1 MTYTIFTDPHLGT
14 SRSAHTSRSSSEL
27 LRKRLYSEAMKLA
40 SLTNPICVGDLF
52 DSSTNNE
59 ETLLQG
65 FNVANLC
72 KYVLAGNHD
81 EDNIV
86 NRVTTLR
93 AIKSLGVKSIV
104 ASTDLSQ
111 PSCHIDGGLAF
122 VPHQL
127 SQSLFLDSLDM
138 VMRRAPHGSVLF
150 LHCNYSFEMNNQS
163 TATLN
168 LPEDIA
174 KQLLSKFNYI
184 FLGHEH
190 GQKEHLDGRVVIVG
204 NTFPTSFS
212 DISSKRYIELSK
224 NLEVVKSIPTF
235 EVESGLLTVNVNS
248 IPNVSDVMQAS
259 FIDVTGQLDNSA
271 DFVKMQNHLWSI
283 NPQLYAI
290 RNSTVSKTV
299 QSVKV
304 ENTSTL
310 SIEERIQKELP
321 DNLKPFL
328 NIIMQEISK

>member
-40 SLTNPICVGDLF
+40 SLENSICVGDLF

-93 AIKSLGVKSIV
+93 AIQSLGVKSVV
-104 ASTDLSQ
+104 ASPDLSH

-138 VMRRAPHGSVLF
+138 VMRRAPQGSVLF

-212 DISSKRYIELSK
+212 DISSKRYVELSK
-224 NLEVVKSIPTF
+224 NLEVVKSVPTF
-235 EVESGLLTVNVNS
+235 EVETGLLSINVNS
-248 IPNVSDVMQAS
+248 LPKVSDVQAAS
-259 FIDVTGQLDNSA
+259 FVDVTGQLDNSA

-283 NPQLYAI
+283 NPELYAI
-290 RNSTVSKTV
+290 RNSTVSKSV
-299 QSVKV
+299 QAVKV
-304 ENTSTL
+304 ENKSTL
-310 SIEERIQKELP
+310 SIEERIHKELP

-328 NIIMQEISK
+328 SIIMKEISK

>member
-93 AIKSLGVKSIV
+93 AIQSLGVKSVV
-104 ASTDLSQ
+104 ASPDLSR

-127 SQSLFLDSLDM
+127 SQSLFLDSLEM
-138 VMRRAPHGSVLF
+138 AMNRASKGSVLF

-290 RNSTVSKTV
+290 RNSTVSKMV

-310 SIEERIQKELP
+310 SIEERIHKELP